1 MGPRRLARLLAF
13 VGTIAL
19 GVIVV
24 VTVVVVR
31 QRSALQRLRTLA
43 AVVPGTLLHAHNFN
57 WTQMR
62 GDQSQWVLKAN
73 DASYSTDR
81 TSILLIQPQLSMTT
95 QDGKHLSLTASRAVL
110 TVNGNHIS
118 RAEMSGGMKVNYG
131 DFVLR
136 TASAT
141 FLPDDDQL
149 HAPGVVKIEAPG
161 LDVAG
166 VGLSGRPKAQTFNLL
181 KQVKTTI
188 DEKQR
193 RSNAKPS

>member
-31 QRSALQRLRTLA
+31 KRSPLQRLRTVA

-110 TVNGNHIS
+110 RVNGNHIS
-118 RAEMSGGMKVNYG
+118 RAEMSGGLKVNY
-131 DFVLR
+131 
-136 TASAT
+136 
-141 FLPDDDQL
+141 
-149 HAPGVVKIEAPG
+149 
-161 LDVAG
+161 
-166 VGLSGRPKAQTFNLL
+166 
-181 KQVKTTI
+181 
-188 DEKQR
+188 
-193 RSNAKPS
+193 

>member
-31 QRSALQRLRTLA
+31 QRSALQRLRTVA

-118 RAEMSGGMKVNYG
+118 RAEMSGGLKVNYG

-149 HAPGVVKIEAPG
+149 QAPGTVKIEAPG

-166 VGLSGRPKAQTFNLL
+166 VGLSGHPKAQTFNLL
-181 KQVKTTI
+181 NQVKTTI

-193 RSNAKPS
+193 RSNTKPS

>member
-1 MGPRRLARLLAF
+1 MGPRRIARLLALF
-13 VGTIAL
+13 GTIAL
-19 GVIVV
+19 GVIVM

-31 QRSALQRLRTLA
+31 QRSALQRLRTVA

-81 TSILLIQPQLSMTT
+81 TSILLLQPQLSMTV

-118 RAEMSGGMKVNYG
+118 RAEMSGGLKVNYG

-136 TASAT
+136 TESAT

-149 HAPGVVKIEAPG
+149 HAPGTVKIEGPG

-166 VGLSGRPKAQTFNLL
+166 IGLNGHPKAQTFNLM
-181 KQVKTTI
+181 KQVNTTI
-188 DEKQR
+188 DQKQR

>member
-31 QRSALQRLRTLA
+31 QRSALQRLRTVA

-118 RAEMSGGMKVNYG
+118 RAEMSGGLKVNYG

-149 HAPGVVKIEAPG
+149 HAPGTVKIEAPG

-166 VGLSGRPKAQTFNLL
+166 VGLSGHPKAQTLNLL
-181 KQVKTTI
+181 NQVKTTI

-193 RSNAKPS
+193 RSNTKPS